1 MLKPTKFLDLN
12 NCVINIA
19 GEIIKVLIIEKKV
32 SYTFIYNTLKE
43 KYYNNFEYYF
53 LPAIDFLFLLGK
65 IKYSPETDCLE
76 LII

>member
-12 NCVINIA
+12 NCIINIA
-19 GEIIKVLIIEKKV
+19 SEIIKVLIIEKKV
-32 SYTFIYNTLKE
+32 SYIWMYNTLKE
-43 KYYNNFEYYF
+43 KYSNNFDYYF
-53 LPAIDFLFLLGK
+53 LPALDFLFLLGK